1 MKLYKFVA
9 KEHLQSFFKAGSLRL
24 GTIYSFKDTVEYGQ
38 SRGDE
43 GEGRHSVSRTVVGDA
58 LHLDKPE
65 PIVSEIFGRE
75 VMPNVYVKD
84 MQFSVERRSP
94 DAFIFCTSNLF
105 SNHLFKR
112 WQEEEGTDACYEI
125 SDPVGFFD
133 AISDR
138 IAESAKYIGNGDV
151 VYIDGK
157 VDYRSSAAIT
167 SPALTKD
174 RSRYGWQFENRAIWS
189 PRGPC
194 GRLKPW
200 IINVPDAVSCCN
212 EFAVFEDDGIRRVND
227 TNNS

>member
-9 KEHLQSFFKAGSLRL
+9 REHLKSFFKAGSLRL
-24 GTIYSFKDTVEYGQ
+24 ATIYSFKDTVEHGH

-58 LHLDKPE
+58 LHLEKSE
-65 PIVSEIFGRE
+65 PIVSEIFGRK

-84 MQFSVERRSP
+84 MQFSVERRSH

-112 WQEEEGTDACYEI
+112 WYEEEGTDACYEI
-125 SDPVGFFD
+125 KDPPGFFG

-151 VYIDGK
+151 VYIDEK
-157 VDYRSSAAIT
+157 VDYLSPAART

-174 RSRYGWQFENRAIWS
+174 RSRYDWQFENRAIWS

-194 GRLKPW
+194 GPLKPW
-200 IINVPDAVSCCN
+200 IINVPDAARFCKQ
-212 EFAVFEDDGIRRVND
+212 FALLEDGDIRRVTD
-227 TNNS
+227 TSNS